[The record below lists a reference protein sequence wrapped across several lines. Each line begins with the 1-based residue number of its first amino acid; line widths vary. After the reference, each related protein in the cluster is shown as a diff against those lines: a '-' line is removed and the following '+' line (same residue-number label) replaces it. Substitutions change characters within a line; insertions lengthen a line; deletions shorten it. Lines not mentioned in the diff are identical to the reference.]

1 MVTGYNLHLNKDT
14 TKFQDYVN
22 IGETHLSEQKAKVS
36 EDIKKYIIDGIADG
50 TQIEKDWFPQ
60 MGADIFISHSHTDE
74 ELAKG
79 LAGWLYSCFGLTC
92 FIDSCVWGYADE
104 LLELINDEYSDKK
117 DKPSGGCVYD
127 HKKCNTASKH
137 VNTMLTIALH
147 KMIDKAEITILLN
160 TNSSIKRYKDIYQE
174 STYSPWIYSEIVCTE
189 IVRKKPI
196 SKYRWEPVLEHS
208 YEKSQARDDGF
219 HAVYE
224 VSLDHLESLD
234 MLKLFE
240 WKKLYDD
247 HEVRYP
253 LDYLYK
259 LTYKKE
265 TEKIPVNIAWS

>member
-1 MVTGYNLHLNKDT
+1 MVTGYNLHLSKDT
-14 TKFQDYVN
+14 TKFHDYVK

-36 EDIKKYIIDGIADG
+36 KDIKKYIIDGIADG

-60 MGADIFISHSHTDE
+60 MEADIFISHSHTDE

-160 TNSSIKRYKDIYQE
+160 TNSSIKRYKDVYQE

-208 YEKSQARDDGF
+208 FEKSQARDDGF

-234 MLKLFE
+234 MLKLLE